1 MILVNAYKSTL
12 WNGTRL
18 HLDTFVV
25 YDVPKIIIAAVS
37 TPSISSSTFVLCGSI
52 VVVVV
57 VLIFLATGPWGV
69 SKLWGGDVPT
79 SDRDPSGPRIR
90 HKFIRSYSYYSRST
104 LSAHLPMS
112 AQGGLLARAP
122 HPLPFRPSCPH
133 TGSFAHPSVTCLRS
147 RIARPVSPCI
157 TLCYLPTPPHPRHTC
172 RIPNSVPLSPPK
184 SLLSCTQLLP
194 SRRW

>member
-122 HPLPFRPSCPH
+122 SSPPFP
-133 TGSFAHPSVTCLRS
+133 T
-147 RIARPVSPCI
+147 IVSPHRI
-157 TLCYLPTPPHPRHTC
+157 IRPPERH
-172 RIPNSVPLSPPK
+172 LSPFQNSK
-184 SLLSCTQLLP
+184 ACFSLHHTMLPPSPPPPSSHLPDSQLRALVAA
-194 SRRW
+194 